1 MSISP
6 ASTRESDRVEN
17 ELRHLILTLE
27 LEPGTAVSE
36 SALMKRYG
44 WGRTPMREAFQRLAE
59 QSLVQILPRQGVI
72 ITPLSVFDFVEM
84 MDAMAMVIG
93 VAASLACKRLSED
106 EFAYLEEIVSQG
118 EAAEEKHDFVKVAE
132 LDYEFHRALAQATG
146 NRYLSRYLLHLHQVA
161 TRFNF
166 AAWKRDGTAS
176 QSIGEHRQIL
186 DTLRQ
191 REPTAAKAVM
201 LTHIEQAR
209 QRVLGAM
216 KVE

>member
-17 ELRHLILTLE
+17 ELRRLILTLE

-44 WGRTPMREAFQRLAE
+44 WGRTPLREAFQRLAE

-93 VAASLACKRLSED
+93 VAASLACKRLSEE
-106 EFAYLEEIVSQG
+106 EFAHLEKIVSQG
-118 EAAEEKHDFVKVAE
+118 EAAEARRDFVKIAE

-176 QSIGEHRQIL
+176 QSVGEHRQIL
-186 DTLRQ
+186 ETLRQ

-201 LTHIEQAR
+201 LAHIEQAR

-216 KVE
+216 KME